1 MARRYIIPDT
11 WLERPQPSVRT
22 SRSMPLRWLVTEEGL
37 IAYVGQTP
45 PHLVAGYLDP
55 SGDITR
61 SLLGE
66 DAGRWDVLAR
76 QLVVT
81 VAAATGISEATLRGA
96 LCRDSTLP
104 TLACSMSS

>member
-1 MARRYIIPDT
+1 MVRRYIITDT
-11 WLERPQPSVRT
+11 GLDLTQHRVRT
-22 SRSMPLRWLVTEEGL
+22 SGSMPFRWLVTEEGL
-37 IAYVGQTP
+37 PAYVGQTP

-66 DAGRWDVLAR
+66 DAGRWDVLAG

-81 VAAATGISEATLRGA
+81 VAAATGISEDTLRGA

-104 TLACSMSS
+104 TLAGSL